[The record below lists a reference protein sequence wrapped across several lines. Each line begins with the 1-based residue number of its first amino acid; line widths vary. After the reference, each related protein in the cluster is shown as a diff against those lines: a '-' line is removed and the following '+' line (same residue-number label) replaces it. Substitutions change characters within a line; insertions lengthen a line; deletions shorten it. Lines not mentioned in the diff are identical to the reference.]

1 MSDAP
6 AQRQLLLHKIYLKD
20 ASVEVPKAPS
30 VYTRPWQPQMDVQVN
45 TGITQVNGDNWQV
58 LLGVT
63 VTAKLGDDV
72 AFLIEVHQAGIFG
85 LPGFPDGEREAVL
98 AGHCAG
104 VVFPYARE
112 AISELVQ
119 RAGFPAFLLQ
129 PINFDAVYA
138 EHNARLK
145 ATQAAPADA
154 RPH

>member
-1 MSDAP
+1 MSAVP
-6 AQRQLLLHKIYLKD
+6 NPRQLLLHKIYLKD
-20 ASVEVPKAPS
+20 ASVEVPQAPQ
-30 VYTRPWQPQMDVQVN
+30 VFTRNWQPQMDVQVN
-45 TGITQVNGDNWQV
+45 TAVSHVTGDSWQV

-72 AFLIEVHQAGIFG
+72 AFLIEVHQGGVFA
-85 LPGFPDGEREAVL
+85 LTGFADTEREAVL

-104 VVFPYARE
+104 LIFPYARE

-129 PINFDAVYA
+129 PINFDAIYA
-138 EHNARLK
+138 EHQARSK
-145 ATQAAPADA
+145 ANAPAAEA